1 MFHGSK
7 PLTVGQARTYYA
19 REYLLGDYYTGATS
33 ESHGV
38 WRGQGATG
46 LGLEGSVDG
55 ERFHELLTGYSGAN
69 QLVAPET
76 ASGIHRAAWD
86 FQVAPDKTV
95 SLVALVG
102 GDDRVAQAHLT
113 AAERAFAVLETFA
126 TTRNRDRELVAT
138 GNLVAARFDHD
149 ASRSLDPQLHS
160 HYVIFNMTRRQDGA
174 WRALESRS
182 LFKAQVL
189 ATAIYHAELAR
200 ELQALGYDIEVYGRG
215 FVRIAGIP
223 EEARTHF
230 SKRRREILVEI
241 ARQRGV
247 KDPEKAALRTRR
259 PKDHAIDREELRRA
273 WVAAAQNLGLDLESL
288 KCQATERLALGPRQP
303 PPDPGSEARRSVA
316 WAVDHLSERQAIFS
330 SVQLEVTALRHATG
344 RGPGSAEVRD
354 AVLTHRGVVRG
365 AAGRLTTPDA
375 LRIESG
381 NLELMR
387 NALSTRRPPV
397 VPGRFEAE
405 GLSADQLRVARHI
418 LESPQQ
424 LLAVEGKPGT
434 GKTYTLRHVREAAE
448 RQGWTVR
455 GFAVTTGAVEELRR
469 VGLTAATLKHL
480 EHQPLEGT
488 PRQLWILDEAGLLS
502 NRDARML
509 LLRSQAEGART
520 VLVGDRRQHHA
531 IEAGKPFV
539 DLQKAGLEAVRL
551 DGIRRQKNPQILAAV
566 QLTSAGRSRQA
577 IDTLLRQGYVTEVP
591 AKSKR
596 HELMVRAF
604 LAAPS
609 ETLMIA
615 PSRTER
621 AGLNELARKALVAQG
636 RIAPQAV
643 VLEIAVSRHLTQAE
657 RVDVRKYQVGDLVTY
672 HRKAPTHE
680 LAAGEAARVV
690 ATDPRRHTLTV
701 ERLQGG
707 TRIEYD
713 PRHLRGV
720 DVARVEH
727 REFAPGDIVVFRKP
741 SRSPAVANGSAARVT
756 RIGPDGAL
764 ELALA
769 GRSERTVVLDSRTG
783 PLPIDHGY
791 AVTSH
796 AAQGRTVRRVLTT
809 IDTEHPP
816 ELVNRKQFHVTV
828 SRATHEL
835 HIYTDDRS
843 ALPAAVDREAPKTSA
858 LELSRPEG
866 SPARATGQSLATAHR
881 SPESTKPASLG
892 RRAGQ
897 PNRER
902 ASALRPGA
910 SDRGRTEPAVLART
924 PRADRLLDPGVQ
936 PRRRS
941 VHAAQPPRS
950 ALRGAGRSAALGG
963 GRDPR
968 DVADSRR
975 HGSQARL
982 RGNPSNPPPPR
993 LKERLAELYARWE
1006 VWRRERD
1013 ALLAEQQ
1020 ALKVT
1025 LVRLRTTPRGA
1036 ALPELPTALARLAV
1050 VKSRLAALTRSRN
1063 PEELL
1068 ARTIRQLGVSK
1079 VLALLPRG
1087 AAAPVLALRT
1097 ATRLLTSLVRDR

>member
-1 MFHGSK
+1 MFHASK

-33 ESHGV
+33 ESAGV
-38 WRGQGATG
+38 WRGQGAAV

-55 ERFHELLTGYSGAN
+55 ERFHELLTGHSGTN

-76 ASGIHRAAWD
+76 ATGIHRAAWD

-102 GDDRVAQAHLT
+102 GDERVAQAHVT
-113 AAERAFAVLETFA
+113 AAERAFVTLESFA
-126 TTRNRDRELVAT
+126 ATRNRDRQLVST

-160 HYVIFNMTRRQDGA
+160 HYVIFNVTRRPDGA
-174 WRALESRS
+174 WRALESRA

-200 ELQALGYDIEVYGRG
+200 ELQALGYEVEVYGRG

-230 SKRRREILVEI
+230 SKRRREILVEL
-241 ARQRGV
+241 ARQQGV

-273 WVAAAQNLGLDLESL
+273 WVAAAQNLGLDLEAL
-288 KCQATERLALGPRQP
+288 KRQAAQRLALGQQP
-303 PPDPGSEARRSVA
+303 PPDPGLEARRSVA

-344 RGPGSAEVRD
+344 RGPGSADIRD

-375 LRIESG
+375 LRIETG

-387 NALSTRRPPV
+387 KALSTRRPPV
-397 VPGRFEAE
+397 VSGRFEAE

-418 LESPQQ
+418 LESRQQ
-424 LLAVEGKPGT
+424 LLAVEGKAGT
-434 GKTYTLRHVREAAE
+434 GKTRTLAHVREAAE

-509 LLRSQAEGART
+509 LLRAQAEGART

-551 DGIRRQKNPQILAAV
+551 DTIRRQKNPQILAAV

-577 IDTLLRQGYVTEVP
+577 IDALLRQGYVTEVP
-591 AKSKR
+591 ATSKR
-596 HELMVRAF
+596 HEQMVRAF
-604 LAAPS
+604 LVAPS

-615 PSRTER
+615 PSRAER
-621 AGLNELARKALVAQG
+621 AGLNELARKALLAEG
-636 RIAPQAV
+636 HIAPRAV
-643 VLEIAVSRHLTQAE
+643 VLEIAVSKHLTRAE
-657 RVDVRKYQVGDLVTY
+657 RVDVRRYQVGDLVTY
-672 HRKAPTHE
+672 HRMAPTHG

-690 ATDPRRHTLTV
+690 AVDPRRHTLTV

-707 TRIEYD
+707 KRIEYD
-713 PRHLRGV
+713 PRHLRGA
-720 DVARVEH
+720 DVARVE
-727 REFAPGDIVVFRKP
+727 RRDFAPGDTVVFRKP

-769 GRSERTVVLDSRTG
+769 GRTERTVILDPRMG

-816 ELVNRKQFHVTV
+816 ELVNRKQFHVTL

-835 HIYTDDRS
+835 HIYTNDRS
-843 ALPAAVDREAPKTSA
+843 ALPAAIDREAPKTSA

-866 SPARATGQSLATAHR
+866 SPARATGQSLATTHR
-881 SPESTKPASLG
+881 APESEKPASRG
-892 RRAGQ
+892 GRAGQ
-897 PNRER
+897 PDPER
-902 ASALRPGA
+902 APALRPGA
-910 SDRGRTEPAVLART
+910 ADHGRTKPAVLARA
-924 PRADRLLDPGVQ
+924 PRADRFVDPGLQ
-936 PRRRS
+936 PRRRAL
-941 VHAAQPPRS
+941 HAAQPPRG
-950 ALRGAGRSAALGG
+950 AFRGAGRGAALDR

-968 DVADSRR
+968 DAADSRR

-982 RGNPSNPPPPR
+982 RGNPAGSPPPR

-1020 ALKVT
+1020 ALKVA
-1025 LVRLRTTPRGA
+1025 LVRLRATPRGA

-1068 ARTIRQLGVSK
+1068 TRTLRQLGVSK
-1079 VLALLPRG
+1079 ALALLPRG
-1087 AAAPVLALRT
+1087 AAAPVLALRIG
-1097 ATRLLTSLVRDR
+1097 TRILTSLVRDR